1 MKIHIYILC
10 FVFNTVYS
18 ESVFKNVTVLDI
30 TSKSEMRS
38 YMKSISKDLG
48 VKCSHCHD
56 MDDKSLDTPQK
67 DITREMIK
75 LTRYLN
81 DLLNSQ
87 SEDSLQGNT
96 YVSCWTCHY
105 GQLQPACAFP
115 LHPLQYIDIFAAKP
129 AIIKDSIDI

>member
-10 FVFNTVYS
+10 LVFNTVYS

-87 SEDSLQGNT
+87 SEDSLQSNT

-105 GQLQPACAFP
+105 GQLQPASRRP
-115 LHPLQYIDIFAAKP
+115 EK
-129 AIIKDSIDI
+129 

>member
-10 FVFNTVYS
+10 LVFNTVYS

-87 SEDSLQGNT
+87 SEDSLQSNT

-105 GQLQPACAFP
+105 GQLQPASRRSE
-115 LHPLQYIDIFAAKP
+115 K
-129 AIIKDSIDI
+129 

>member
-87 SEDSLQGNT
+87 SEDSLQSNT

-105 GQLQPACAFP
+105 GQLQPASRRP
-115 LHPLQYIDIFAAKP
+115 EK
-129 AIIKDSIDI
+129 